1 MERSTISERSSKLFP
16 FSGIYSASKYLIN
29 FNEEKKIDQIVSLVS
44 LFWETVGEQFDKW
57 RGVRIGNLPA
67 SEIRRD
73 YINTHVVI
81 LQAIGMS
88 GRDLIKKYPHNWKS
102 KLKNLKN
109 IDWLK
114 SNRVWNQRVIVNGRV
129 VKNTGSIILASN
141 VIKKALGVPLNT
153 NDKAMESK
161 IKKNGK

>member
-1 MERSTISERSSKLFP
+1 MTILTK
-16 FSGIYSASKYLIN
+16 
-29 FNEEKKIDQIVSLVS
+29 KKIDQIVSLVS

-57 RGVRIGNLPA
+57 RGVRIGNLLA

-81 LQAIGMS
+81 LQAIGMA

-114 SNRVWNQRVIVNGRV
+114 SSRVWNQRVIVNGRV

-141 VIKKALGVPLNT
+141 VIKKALGIPLNT